1 MKLKINWKQY
11 WDWEFNKKVLRMM
24 LPLILQSLI
33 VAFIN
38 VLDTI
43 FISIFNSEQLTGLGL
58 TNDMF
63 ILLIYSFWAISG
75 AGGIYTTQYLGKKNY
90 AKVAETTR
98 IKLILA
104 LILAVVYFTLI
115 STLRTSLIN
124 IRSRLVFLGIF

>member
-43 FISIFNSEQLTGLGL
+43 FISIFNPEQLTGLGL
-58 TNDMF
+58 TNDML

-75 AGGIYTTQYLGKKNY
+75 AEGIYTTQYLGKKNY
-90 AKVAETTR
+90 AKVVETTR

-115 STLRTSLIN
+115 STQEHH
-124 IRSRLVFLGIF
+124 